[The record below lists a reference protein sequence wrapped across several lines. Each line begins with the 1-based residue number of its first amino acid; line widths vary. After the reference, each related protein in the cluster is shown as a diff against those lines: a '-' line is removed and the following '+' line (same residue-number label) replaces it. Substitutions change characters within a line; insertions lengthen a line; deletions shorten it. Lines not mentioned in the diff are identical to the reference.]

1 MNECKSGKKE
11 KSTKKLLK
19 YVTHII
25 KKNEKYRLK
34 ISIVIINVNRS
45 NSSAKS
51 LIVQLKR

>member
-25 KKNEKYRLK
+25 KKWEIQVKN
-34 ISIVIINVNRS
+34 INSDN
-45 NSSAKS
+45 KC
-51 LIVQLKR
+51 K